1 MTWRSGRR
9 GTTMSMPSTGWNKY
23 TRQGHEKRR
32 GNGKELY
39 TETLEK
45 NEEAT
50 EPAIPKPQK
59 SVRRKNDDSHIVRR
73 REDDMRNDWDGD
85 ISFLPQNG
93 KLPKRKDDGDPFDI
107 LSGLDDGELKPLKP
121 VDVSK
126 ITTIDMQPEEPEQNF
141 DFEEPPNVI
150 ELDTE
155 ERGF

>member
-1 MTWRSGRR
+1 M
-9 GTTMSMPSTGWNKY
+9 
-23 TRQGHEKRR
+23 
-32 GNGKELY
+32 
-39 TETLEK
+39 
-45 NEEAT
+45 
-50 EPAIPKPQK
+50 
-59 SVRRKNDDSHIVRR
+59 
-73 REDDMRNDWDGD
+73 DGD
-85 ISFLPQNG
+85 ISFPPQNG

-155 ERGF
+155 EEKDSEAKSVKVTAGDDGDTETSIAPSHRYMCVRLSRCSGNPP